1 MRARLAHVAAAVA
14 CLAILWSVAVALTGG
29 FRADFGF
36 FSVSSRSW
44 WRPGVIA
51 ALLIALTFLLG
62 PSAHRA
68 QAWHWVFDR
77 AAGAAAMVAALIVL
91 VFGLNVGARV
101 AGGADSFGY
110 VSQSYLWLKGDL
122 HIPQP
127 LAPQAPWP
135 FAPESLAPLGY
146 KPGAAPATSVPTYAP
161 GLPMLMAASIV
172 ACGACGPFYVGPVF
186 AALLIVGTWM
196 LALRWTTDRLTRA
209 LATVLM
215 ASSPVLLFNI
225 VAPMSDAATA
235 ALWIWCLILLT
246 WPRVWHAALAGLV
259 AGVAILVRPNLVI
272 LAFAA
277 ALAAELWTDAVRPV
291 ARGRRAVVF
300 LIAVAP
306 AVLIVGLINNDLYG
320 SPFRSGYA
328 PFSEIYSLA
337 RFPTNLALYTHWLIE
352 SQTILVFLAILPIAI
367 RSARPAWLTG
377 ARALPALAFS
387 ALVCL
392 SYLFYLQFDAWWFL
406 RFFLPVFPLLFIL
419 VAAGASWLAHRLPPV
434 IAGVIVGAVVLVVI
448 YRQVEFARDRGLSMI
463 GQGEQRFAAVADYVV
478 RELPANAVI
487 IALQHSGTIAFY
499 SGRTT
504 IRYDLLPH
512 QRIRSIVDWLSAN
525 GHRPYLVLEDWEEEK
540 YKRRFAPGEDALS
553 LLRIPVIAQTT
564 FSITVRIFDPLGPP
578 EAEAHPDLIQP
589 TSARSC
595 PGPRGFWGR

>member
-1 MRARLAHVAAAVA
+1 MRARLAQVTAAVA

-29 FRADFGF
+29 FRVDFGF

-68 QAWHWVFDR
+68 QAWHWLFAR
-77 AAGAAAMVAALIVL
+77 AAGATAMVAALIVL

-110 VSQSYLWLKGDL
+110 VSQAYLWLKGDL

-127 LAPQAPWP
+127 LTRQAPWP
-135 FAPESLAPLGY
+135 YAPESFAPLGY

-161 GLPMLMAASIV
+161 GLPMLMAASII
-172 ACGACGPFYVGPVF
+172 ACGACGPFYAAPVF
-186 AALLIVGTWM
+186 AALLIVGTWI
-196 LALRWTTDRLTRA
+196 LALRCGADRLTSA
-209 LATVLM
+209 LAAVLM

-225 VAPMSDAATA
+225 VVPMSDTATA
-235 ALWIWCLILLT
+235 ALWIWSLILLT
-246 WPRVWHAALAGLV
+246 WPGVWHTALAGLV

-272 LAFAA
+272 LALAA
-277 ALAAELWTDAVRPV
+277 ALAAELWTDAARPA
-291 ARGRRAVVF
+291 ARGRHALVF
-300 LIAVAP
+300 LIAAAP
-306 AVLIVGLINNDLYG
+306 AALIVGLINNDLYG
-320 SPFRSGYA
+320 SPLRSGY
-328 PFSEIYSLA
+328 PPLSEIYALA
-337 RFPTNLALYTHWLIE
+337 RFPTNLALYSQWLIE
-352 SQTILVFLAILPIAI
+352 SQTILVFLAVLPIAI
-367 RSARPAWLTG
+367 RSARPAWLTR

-392 SYLFYLQFDAWWFL
+392 SYLFYFQFDAWWFL

-419 VAAGASWLAHRLPPV
+419 VAAGTVWLARRFPPIIAGS
-434 IAGVIVGAVVLVVI
+434 IAGVVLLLVI
-448 YRQVEFARDRGLSMI
+448 YRQVEFARDRGLPI
-463 GQGEQRFAAVADYVV
+463 VGQGEQRFAAVADYIA
-478 RELPANAVI
+478 RELPANAVLI
-487 IALQHSGTIAFY
+487 SRHQSGTIAFY

-504 IRYDLLPH
+504 IRYDHLPR
-512 QRIRSIVDWLSAN
+512 QRIRSIVDWLAAN
-525 GHRPYLVLEDWEEEK
+525 GHRPYLVLEAWEEADF
-540 YKRRFAPGEDALS
+540 KRRFAPGEDALS

-578 EAEAHPDLIQP
+578 ETEAHPDLIQL